1 MGPGSAI
8 LVYVQNLSAVL
19 NDPSGAVPI
28 NFYPLFFSDN
38 KGVWLSSTKL
48 CLISQAFCI
57 EIDLG
62 LGDAVAKKYS
72 RQMNMKREKI
82 DRMEAQFFAFA
93 FVVFPPSTI
102 MAIRKVW
109 VFISD
114 LIGVV
119 ALKRAGWF
127 RIMCDESVLRPW
139 QLSRTSWG
147 GGQPGCW
154 GGLHPGQ
161 W

>member
-93 FVVFPPSTI
+93 FVIFPPINHHGNSES
-102 MAIRKVW
+102 MGFYLRFDWCGGPEKGRLVPYYVRW
-109 VFISD
+109 IS
-114 LIGVV
+114 
-119 ALKRAGWF
+119 
-127 RIMCDESVLRPW
+127 S
-139 QLSRTSWG
+139 
-147 GGQPGCW
+147 
-154 GGLHPGQ
+154 
-161 W
+161 

>member
-1 MGPGSAI
+1 
-8 LVYVQNLSAVL
+8 
-19 NDPSGAVPI
+19 
-28 NFYPLFFSDN
+28 
-38 KGVWLSSTKL
+38 
-48 CLISQAFCI
+48 
-57 EIDLG
+57 
-62 LGDAVAKKYS
+62 
-72 RQMNMKREKI
+72 
-82 DRMEAQFFAFA
+82 MEAQYLLLLFLMFPLVSVR
-93 FVVFPPSTI
+93 VVFPINHHGSSKS
-102 MAIRKVW
+102 MG
-109 VFISD
+109 FISD

-139 QLSRTSWG
+139 QLSRTFWG